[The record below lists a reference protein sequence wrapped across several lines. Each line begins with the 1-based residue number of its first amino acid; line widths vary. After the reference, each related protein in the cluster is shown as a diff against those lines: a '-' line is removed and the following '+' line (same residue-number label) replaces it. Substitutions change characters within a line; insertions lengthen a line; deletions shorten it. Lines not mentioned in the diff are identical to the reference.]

1 LAFYNDSEVIA
12 MKRRSSSDLFET
24 RSQSLLQSYERLK
37 GNFALKN
44 VEDYETH
51 LRKIMLTSMSKTDRE
66 LLDEISQHFN
76 FISIARK
83 PFLDSMEKLSSTITV
98 KKRVCKRSYPPI
110 LSIEQLTSK
119 PQSSRDGGI

>member
-1 LAFYNDSEVIA
+1 